1 MADFSVRVDDADLR
15 MRLEAVVDREDK
27 IPRALEALG
36 PVSGRRV
43 VLLDADRGLRAGQL
57 EALGARVSPLPG
69 SDMSALPRGLADVV
83 VSCWAGFQGGSPE
96 TERLM
101 GESERVLRPGGRLLV
116 VHDYG
121 RDDISRL
128 LDDAEMERQHVAWSR
143 RDGWFLLHDFK
154 VRVLHCWWTF
164 ESLEEAHDLL
174 VPAFGAKGTEV
185 AGGMRRPRLEYKVAI
200 YHRTMGADHDS
211 ADGDAART
219 DDAIAPASDGRPDPT
234 TSR

>member
-1 MADFSVRVDDADLR
+1 MADFSVRVDDAALR
-15 MRLEAVVDREDK
+15 ARLESVVDREDK

-36 PVSGRRV
+36 PVAGRRV

-69 SDMSALPRGLADVV
+69 TDMSALPRGLADVV
-83 VSCWAGFQGGSPE
+83 VSCWAGFKGGSPE

-101 GESERVLRPGGRLLV
+101 GESERVLRPGGRLLI

-128 LDDAEMERQHVAWSR
+128 LEDAEMERQHVEWSR
-143 RDGWFLLHDFK
+143 RDGWLRLHEFNF
-154 VRVLHCWWTF
+154 RVLHCWWTF

-174 VPAFGAKGTEV
+174 VPAFGANGTEV
-185 AGGMRRPRLEYKVAI
+185 AAGMRRPRLEYKVAI
-200 YHRTMGADHDS
+200 YHRTMGVDDS
-211 ADGDAART
+211 AGSDAASA
-219 DDAIAPASDGRPDPT
+219 DDTIASASDGRSETT